1 VTEPELR
8 GLAAEW
14 RELKAAQTRLNE
26 KEARLKKELTKA
38 LGDQAALPIAISDRE
53 RYVLKRVER
62 DNRKPDLNKLA
73 TIAYEKGVPE
83 EQFTLTLTEA
93 DAVRLLEQ
101 GILDRSDYEAVLKG
115 NVTSYVEMRLQEVES
130 DDGTA

>member
-14 RELKAAQTRLNE
+14 RELKAAQARLSE
-26 KEARLKKELTKA
+26 KEDRLKKELTKA
-38 LGDQAALPIAISDRE
+38 LGDEMAIPIAISDRE

-62 DNRKPDLNKLA
+62 DGRKPNLNKLA
-73 TIAYEKGVPE
+73 EIAYKKGVPD

-101 GILDRSDYEAVLKG
+101 GILDREDYEAVLTGKL
-115 NVTSYVEMRLQEVES
+115 TSYVEMRLQEVES

>member
-14 RELKAAQTRLNE
+14 RELKAAQARLSE
-26 KEARLKKELTKA
+26 KEGRLKKELTKA
-38 LGDQAALPIAISDRE
+38 LGDQAAIPIAISDRE

-62 DNRKPDLNKLA
+62 DNRKPDLVRLA
-73 TIAYEKGVPE
+73 QIALKKGVPK
-83 EQFTLTLTEA
+83 EQFSLTLTEA
-93 DAVRLLEQ
+93 DAVTLLED
-101 GILDRSDYEAVLKG
+101 GTLDRADYEAVLKG